1 MIPSG
6 VGLDIVGIGINP
18 LGLPSS
24 SHGAAPGPARLPI
37 ATALPSAIDHRSRN
51 DAEDHFWPLMRIDN
65 LLQTN
70 G

>member
-24 SHGAAPGPARLPI
+24 SHDAAPGLHVFQSPQLYLVQLTTGRGMMLR
-37 ATALPSAIDHRSRN
+37 TTFGR
-51 DAEDHFWPLMRIDN
+51 
-65 LLQTN
+65 
-70 G
+70 